1 MMNNNTNIATK
12 FSLANLK
19 KEVSI
24 RVKVFGI
31 IKNITFK
38 LNVFEMT
45 KSESENLKSFVY
57 ETTNIIEVSELNRI
71 ANEFN
76 FPFKAKNAV
85 AYPKGKSSKDFII
98 DD

>member
-1 MMNNNTNIATK
+1 MINNNSNSEQK
-12 FSLANLK
+12 FSLANLRR
-19 KEVSI
+19 EISI

-38 LNVFEMT
+38 LNLLET
-45 KSESENLKSFVY
+45 NNSSSENLKSFVY
-57 ETTNIIEVSELNRI
+57 ETNNIIEISELNRI

-85 AYPKGKSSKDFII
+85 AYPKGKTSKDFIVE
-98 DD
+98 D

>member
-1 MMNNNTNIATK
+1 MNNNTNSATK
-12 FSLANLK
+12 ISIENLK
-19 KEVSI
+19 KEISI

-38 LNVFEMT
+38 LNLFEMT
-45 KSESENLKSFVY
+45 NSDSENLKSFVY
-57 ETTNIIEVSELNRI
+57 ETNNIIEVSELNRI

-85 AYPKGKSSKDFII
+85 AYPKGKTSKDFII